1 MTDHSQ
7 QDQQIV
13 ARIQMGDKESLVEL
27 YRSYNGMI
35 TQLVLGMGGSQDDV
49 DDVFQESLIA
59 IWENMRKP
67 DFTLSSKLSTYLY
80 SIAKNQCMRLLDKR
94 KRTQNEDPLEHTR
107 KVEGPTPDKAM
118 DESLVRKALQQ
129 LGDLCRSILIMYYY
143 DGFDMKN
150 IAKAHHFTNA
160 NVAKSKKYQCLKQL
174 EGLVKQKYSASD
186 FLR

>member
-1 MTDHSQ
+1 MTENPAL
-7 QDQQIV
+7 DQQMV
-13 ARIQMGDKESLVEL
+13 ARIQMGDKEALVEL
-27 YRSYNGMI
+27 YRQYNAMVS
-35 TQLVLGMGGSQDDV
+35 QLVLGMGGSADDV
-49 DDVFQESLIA
+49 DDVFQETLVA
-59 IWENMRKP
+59 LWENMRKQE
-67 DFTLSSKLSTYLY
+67 FVLSSKLSTYLY

-94 KRTQNEDPLEHTR
+94 KRIQNEDPLSHTR
-107 KVEGPTPDKAM
+107 KAEVDSPDKRM
-118 DESLVRKALQQ
+118 DESLIRKALQH

-174 EGLVKQKYSASD
+174 EGMVKKQYNATD

>member
-1 MTDHSQ
+1 MTDNSQ
-7 QDQQIV
+7 HDQQIV

-35 TQLVLGMGGSQDDV
+35 SQLVLGMGGSSDDV
-49 DDVFQESLIA
+49 DDVFQETLIA
-59 IWENMRKP
+59 IWENMRKA

-80 SIAKNQCMRLLDKR
+80 SIAKNQCMRLMDKR
-94 KRTQNEDPLEHTR
+94 KRIQNEDPLEHTR
-107 KVEGPTPDKAM
+107 KAEEPTPDKAM

-174 EGLVKQKYSASD
+174 ESLVKQQYSASD

>member
-1 MTDHSQ
+1 MTDNPQH
-7 QDQQIV
+7 DQQIV
-13 ARIQMGDKESLVEL
+13 ARIQFGDKEALVEL
-27 YRSYNGMI
+27 YRSYNGLVS
-35 TQLVLGMGGSQDDV
+35 QLVLGMGGSQDDV
-49 DDVFQESLIA
+49 DDVFQETLIA
-59 IWENMRKP
+59 IWENMRKA

-107 KVEGPTPDKAM
+107 KAEGESPDKAM